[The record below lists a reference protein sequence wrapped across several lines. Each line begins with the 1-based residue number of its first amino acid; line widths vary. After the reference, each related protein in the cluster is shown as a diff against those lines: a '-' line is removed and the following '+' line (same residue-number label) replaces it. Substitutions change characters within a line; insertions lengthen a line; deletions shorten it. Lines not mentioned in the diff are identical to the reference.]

1 MGSPLSSG
9 CAQPIR
15 IVVPLRLSTTGCAGA
30 HGAPG
35 AVDKYLQQQTFY
47 PQRCPQRVEA
57 LGEAV
62 RARAEGGRA
71 RARVSVKVG
80 GKGGGGGG
88 AV

>member
-35 AVDKYLQQQTFY
+35 AVDKYLREANERSAAV
-47 PQRCPQRVEA
+47 PRV
-57 LGEAV
+57 
-62 RARAEGGRA
+62 
-71 RARVSVKVG
+71 
-80 GKGGGGGG
+80 
-88 AV
+88 